1 MSFSSHKLFI
11 YAHKFIGNESIK
23 IRVFQGAKEMGNQW
37 VPFHQASE
45 ILELSAGVK
54 FIYLTCHDVNKRHM
68 TEEDIIH
75 WLSLG
80 DIHFIFKRLD

>member
-1 MSFSSHKLFI
+1 
-11 YAHKFIGNESIK
+11 
-23 IRVFQGAKEMGNQW
+23 MGNQW

-75 WLSLG
+75 
-80 DIHFIFKRLD
+80 DIYMHVKELLL